1 MVILPTEKSFDWQH
15 TPTVLISIV
24 MINILIFFIY
34 QSGDA
39 KKFDNAFNTYDQ
51 NNLFD
56 IEWPLYQVYLKEKG
70 EDDLLDSYQSELEEG
85 YYSDISGAIFFDDS
99 FQDYLKDKAPDL
111 ITKDEDYFKW
121 KNARAEIKKQVDSV
135 SYLRFGL
142 IPNDLNFITP
152 LTHQFLHGGL
162 MHLLGNLFFLVVC
175 GFAVEAAIG
184 HLRFLVF
191 YLITGVVGG
200 LAHAWISGD
209 SSTPL
214 VGASGAISGVMA
226 MYLGV
231 FRFKKIEFFYWF
243 FIFVGYFRAPALLIL
258 PVYIGKE
265 LYSYFL
271 DTDSNVAFMA
281 HAGGFLTGAVL
292 MAITFL
298 IQPKKV
304 NEEYVETDQKAADP
318 MLEKLAKVYDAI
330 DNYQF
335 ASAQKQIQVMID
347 EFGSKFE
354 LLILKYNLA
363 KIDKPKNFDHLVV
376 DIFSARGNLDE
387 NKFQM
392 EKVWNENPEIQ
403 NKLSDDEAIHL
414 GLNFSN
420 ERHFNTAEKIFK
432 ILHERK
438 SQHPNLG
445 LFARKLSQAAGL
457 LELDAKKISYSKFA
471 DSIKAI

>member
-1 MVILPTEKSFDWQH
+1 
-15 TPTVLISIV
+15 
-24 MINILIFFIY
+24 
-34 QSGDA
+34 
-39 KKFDNAFNTYDQ
+39 
-51 NNLFD
+51 
-56 IEWPLYQVYLKEKG
+56 
-70 EDDLLDSYQSELEEG
+70 
-85 YYSDISGAIFFDDS
+85 
-99 FQDYLKDKAPDL
+99 
-111 ITKDEDYFKW
+111 
-121 KNARAEIKKQVDSV
+121 
-135 SYLRFGL
+135 
-142 IPNDLNFITP
+142 
-152 LTHQFLHGGL
+152 
-162 MHLLGNLFFLVVC
+162 
-175 GFAVEAAIG
+175 
-184 HLRFLVF
+184 
-191 YLITGVVGG
+191 
-200 LAHAWISGD
+200 
-209 SSTPL
+209 
-214 VGASGAISGVMA
+214 
-226 MYLGV
+226 
-231 FRFKKIEFFYWF
+231 
-243 FIFVGYFRAPALLIL
+243 
-258 PVYIGKE
+258 
-265 LYSYFL
+265 
-271 DTDSNVAFMA
+271 
-281 HAGGFLTGAVL
+281 
-292 MAITFL
+292 
-298 IQPKKV
+298 
-304 NEEYVETDQKAADP
+304 